1 MLKTKISKYYK
12 RPENNGLEMPTTT
25 YKIRVYKIWYEDC
38 PEEFYVGSTKKTQL
52 SERMGGHRKDCR
64 KGNMSKLYTLMREKG
79 INNFKHVQIA
89 WANVSG
95 IDEQRQIEQ
104 TFIDK
109 LKPTLNTNKAF
120 RSIKDRKAYDIKK
133 NQKYRKEHKE
143 QCIEYSKKYH
153 QENKEHKTNYNKTYR
168 DRLKDVKTCICGSE
182 INYGRNYAK
191 DKHYA
196 SKKHQE
202 YGKLLR
208 IKLSGYFGE

>member
-104 TFIDK
+104 SYIDK
-109 LKPTLNTNKAF
+109 LKPTLNMKKSYISNE
-120 RSIKDRKAYDIKK
+120 DRKTY
-133 NQKYRKEHKE
+133 Y
-143 QCIEYSKKYH
+143 
-153 QENKEHKTNYNKTYR
+153 KTYHTDHAEISR
-168 DRLKDVKTCICGSE
+168 DRSKEYRTFHKDVKTCICGSE
-182 INYGRNYAK
+182 INYGNNYHIIR
-191 DKHYA
+191 HYA